1 MILPLLA
8 ETTLQL
14 LHVPRDLGRR
24 QFQGLVGCR

>member
-8 ETTLQL
+8 ETTLLL
-14 LHVPRDLGRR
+14 LHVPRGLGHR